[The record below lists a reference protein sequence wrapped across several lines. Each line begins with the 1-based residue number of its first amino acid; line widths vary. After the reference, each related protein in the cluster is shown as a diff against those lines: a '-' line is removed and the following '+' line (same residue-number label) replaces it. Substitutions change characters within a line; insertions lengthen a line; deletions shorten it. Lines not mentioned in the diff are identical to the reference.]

1 MLYLYRKLHARVRG
15 LFEVTLESFL
25 QNGKCVLTSY
35 TSSKKHFLKIFCILS
50 KIRGHKKSDS
60 YCQKE
65 TNPNNFPELK
75 PVNSVICEQT
85 FSFTNHY
92 TNLKAMNGP
101 RYNFFW
107 IYILDLHNNYVE
119 DPRVLKVNP
128 LSSFRMDHILANMF
142 EKINVK

>member
-1 MLYLYRKLHARVRG
+1 M
-15 LFEVTLESFL
+15 
-25 QNGKCVLTSY
+25 
-35 TSSKKHFLKIFCILS
+35 
-50 KIRGHKKSDS
+50 
-60 YCQKE
+60 
-65 TNPNNFPELK
+65 
-75 PVNSVICEQT
+75 NSVICEQT

-128 LSSFRMDHILANMF
+128 LSSIRMDHILANMF